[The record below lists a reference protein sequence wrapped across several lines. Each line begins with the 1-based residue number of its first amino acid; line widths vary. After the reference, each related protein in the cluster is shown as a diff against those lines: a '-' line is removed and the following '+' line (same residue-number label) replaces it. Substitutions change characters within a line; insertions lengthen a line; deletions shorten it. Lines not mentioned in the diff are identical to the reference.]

1 MFGNTVLGVVIPAVN
16 EESSI
21 KNVINDIPSDV
32 DEIVVVDNGSSD
44 DTARYAADAGATVLH
59 EPKRGYGFAC
69 TKGIRY
75 LSERNFEVIAFLDGD
90 YSDFPEELTVLVEP
104 IVENRADFVVGSRV
118 RGEREKGALLPQAA
132 FGNWLAGVLI
142 KLFWNYSFTDLGPFR
157 AIRLS
162 YLLDM
167 DMREMRYGWTVE
179 MQIKA
184 ARMKLR
190 CLELP
195 VRYRRRI
202 GKSKVTGTLSGT
214 IKASAGILRTI
225 FTQALSGK
233 RFPANRNP

>member
-104 IVENRADFVVGSRV
+104 IVENRADFVV
-118 RGEREKGALLPQAA
+118 
-132 FGNWLAGVLI
+132 
-142 KLFWNYSFTDLGPFR
+142 
-157 AIRLS
+157 
-162 YLLDM
+162 
-167 DMREMRYGWTVE
+167 
-179 MQIKA
+179 
-184 ARMKLR
+184 
-190 CLELP
+190 
-195 VRYRRRI
+195 
-202 GKSKVTGTLSGT
+202 
-214 IKASAGILRTI
+214 
-225 FTQALSGK
+225 
-233 RFPANRNP
+233 

>member
-225 FTQALSGK
+225 YTQALSGK